1 MREIRQ
7 ITIRFNLDNELH
19 KKAWMLL
26 QNMDRRQHKSYSNIV
41 AEAVDAYFSKNE
53 DKPDA
58 DEQRIAEVVRDTVQE
73 CFAAVLSSE
82 ILKNIFTD
90 SKPTPKSTPEP
101 IPTAEYDDIDWDFLG
116 GKTSDIKI

>member
-7 ITIRFNLDNELH
+7 ITVRFNLDNELH

-41 AEAVDAYFSKNE
+41 AEAVDAYFSKAD

-58 DEQRIAEVVRDTVQE
+58 CEQRIAEVVRDTVQE
-73 CFAAVLSSE
+73 CFAAVLTSE
-82 ILKNIFTD
+82 ILKSIFTD
-90 SKPTPKSTPEP
+90 NKTIPKPVPEP
-101 IPTAEYDDIDWDFLG
+101 VPAEGNDIDWDFLG
-116 GKTSDIKI
+116 IKNI